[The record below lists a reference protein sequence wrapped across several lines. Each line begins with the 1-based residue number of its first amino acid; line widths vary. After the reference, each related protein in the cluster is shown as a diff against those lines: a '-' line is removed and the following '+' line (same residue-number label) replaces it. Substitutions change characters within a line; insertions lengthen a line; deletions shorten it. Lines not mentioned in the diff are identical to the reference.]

1 MGEPERVQTLN
12 EKQNWY
18 WKKNI
23 KFISGLLVIWFL
35 VGLGGGVLF
44 AAPLNEVPFFG
55 VTLSFWIGHQG
66 AILVF
71 ILLILSYAIRM
82 DKLDREYF
90 EKKHEN

>member
-1 MGEPERVQTLN
+1 MGEPERVQTLDD
-12 EKQNWY
+12 KQSWY

-23 KFISGLLVIWFL
+23 KLISFLLVIWFL

-55 VTLSFWIGHQG
+55 VTLSFWIAQQG

-82 DKLDREYF
+82 DKLDREYA
-90 EKKHEN
+90 EKKDQ

>member
-1 MGEPERVQTLN
+1 MGEPERVQTLDD
-12 EKQNWY
+12 KQNWY

-23 KFISGLLVIWFL
+23 KLISLLLVIWFL

-55 VTLSFWIGHQG
+55 VTLSFWIAQQG

-82 DKLDREYF
+82 DKLDREYA
-90 EKKHEN
+90 EKKHQ

>member
-1 MGEPERVQTLN
+1 MGEPEKVQTLDD
-12 EKQNWY
+12 KQNWY

-23 KFISGLLVIWFL
+23 KFISVLLVIWFL

-44 AAPLNEVPFFG
+44 AAPLHEVPFFG
-55 VTLSFWIGHQG
+55 VTLSFWIAQQG

-82 DKLDREYF
+82 DKLDREYA
-90 EKKHEN
+90 EKREQ